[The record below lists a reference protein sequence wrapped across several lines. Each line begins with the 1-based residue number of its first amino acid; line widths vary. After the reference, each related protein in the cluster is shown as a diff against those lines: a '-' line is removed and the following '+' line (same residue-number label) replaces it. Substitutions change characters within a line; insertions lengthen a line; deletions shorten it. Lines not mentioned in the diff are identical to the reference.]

1 MEVDRSVVRIGWCR
15 RIMCGR
21 NERPDGLTA
30 FVIRQSECRASF
42 CSGLDWRWFAADC
55 VANNSRCGFFWKG
68 GETVHVLADTNSPT
82 RKGIKETMG
91 VVFSGV
97 ALAALPVPSLQGH
110 ADKMSKKY

>member
-1 MEVDRSVVRIGWCR
+1 MEVGRSVVRIGWCR

-55 VANNSRCGFFWKG
+55 VANNSRCGF
-68 GETVHVLADTNSPT
+68 
-82 RKGIKETMG
+82 
-91 VVFSGV
+91 SGKV
-97 ALAALPVPSLQGH
+97 EKLS
-110 ADKMSKKY
+110 MS